1 LTAGTILSI
10 PVHVPGALLEIGDGH
25 AAQGNGEV
33 DITALETSLIGTF
46 RLVVRKHRNLSW
58 PRAETQTHFIA
69 MGTDKDL
76 VVATKIAVREAIQFL
91 VERGLSREDAYMLVS
106 VSCDVSVTQLVDGN
120 VGAHVMVP
128 KAIFTS
134 GRR

>member
-1 LTAGTILSI
+1 
-10 PVHVPGALLEIGDGH
+10 
-25 AAQGNGEV
+25 
-33 DITALETSLIGTF
+33 
-46 RLVVRKHRNLSW
+46 
-58 PRAETQTHFIA
+58 

-76 VVATKIAVREAIQFL
+76 VAATKIAVREAIQFL
-91 VERGLSREDAYMLVS
+91 IERGLSREDAYMLVS

-128 KAIFTS
+128 KAIFTP